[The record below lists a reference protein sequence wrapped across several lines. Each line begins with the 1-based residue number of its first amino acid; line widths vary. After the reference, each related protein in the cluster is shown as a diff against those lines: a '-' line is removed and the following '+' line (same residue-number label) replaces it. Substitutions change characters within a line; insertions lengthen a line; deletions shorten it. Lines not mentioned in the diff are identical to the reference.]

1 MKEAGIDVFS
11 NEYCVENSYLEEK
24 DLNEAV
30 EFCAGTPDKNGNS
43 LTEKGTDACQG
54 MIKYIVAYHVYLLWY
69 IGDSGGPLICVD
81 NNRPVLYGVTSWGIG
96 CGDKGYPG
104 VFAKVSAVLN
114 WISSTANI

>member
-1 MKEAGIDVFS
+1 MSRYDQV
-11 NEYCVENSYLEEK
+11 YCGVS
-24 DLNEAV
+24 
-30 EFCAGTPDKNGNS
+30 CIS
-43 LTEKGTDACQG
+43 L
-54 MIKYIVAYHVYLLWY
+54 